1 MKKRRK
7 IYYRTSGILPFP
19 GWVLAVFVLIVT
31 VALGSIHWSSE
42 GPGVGPAKPAASG
55 TAKPAASGT
64 APAGVTVSSEEPLR
78 AWIKSLMLRPPYP
91 NREQSVA
98 AALNWAPQGRPGIG
112 VSYEWL
118 VNDRAVKTGEAS
130 ELVLGK
136 YGPGDRVSVIAA
148 IIGPDGKRLASER
161 SRSIIIQN
169 RPPTLDGGIEGF
181 VKTDNEWIGHLRF
194 SDPDGD
200 KVSVKLVRGPAGLT
214 VQPDGTVRWP
224 LAQIRPG
231 KHELAVELEDERGLG
246 FRGTLSFSIEAEG

>member
-1 MKKRRK
+1 MKKRRTM
-7 IYYRTSGILPFP
+7 YYRTSDILPFP
-19 GWVLAVFVLIVT
+19 GWVLAVVVLIGT

-42 GPGVGPAKPAASG
+42 GPVVGLAKPAGSG
-55 TAKPAASGT
+55 TAQQASGS
-64 APAGVTVSSEEPLR
+64 APAGVTDSSEEPLR
-78 AWIKSLMLRPPYP
+78 AWITSLMLRPPYP
-91 NREQSVA
+91 NREQTVEA
-98 AALNWAPQGRPGIG
+98 VLDWAPQGRPGIG

-169 RPPTLDGGIEGF
+169 RPPTLDGGIEEF
-181 VKTDNEWIGHLRF
+181 AKTDNEWIGHLRF